1 MGPGNLAKLGLKN
14 PDRQMCRELLY
25 RLSHRSTKYLYS
37 SYKKMQCIFFAII
50 FWIQEQNV
58 EKQEAVPSLLSPM
71 YNVLIRCWN
80 DNHKTKYH
88 R

>member
-1 MGPGNLAKLGLKN
+1 
-14 PDRQMCRELLY
+14 
-25 RLSHRSTKYLYS
+25 
-37 SYKKMQCIFFAII
+37 MQCIFFAII